1 MPRLKPGANQGKKK
15 PSAPNTPPSEEAAAA
30 AVAAAQAEDKKPLTP
45 QEIIGG
51 KSWTGKLPQTLFYEL
66 CVKNGWQNPEYV
78 IVRLSLPLSLL
89 FQKIHL

>member
-30 AVAAAQAEDKKPLTP
+30 QADEKKPLTP

-51 KSWTGKLPQTLFYEL
+51 KSWTGKLPQALFYEL

-78 IVRLSLPLSLL
+78 IVRLPPPLSLY
-89 FQKIHL
+89 FSFHS